1 MSELTDRPDME
12 WALWIFDAAIAECGR
27 FCCADGGRDI
37 VLIEPANEP
46 PEVFLDDAT
55 EEGLDEVAEDVFE
68 GWR

>member
-1 MSELTDRPDME
+1 M
-12 WALWIFDAAIAECGR
+12 
-27 FCCADGGRDI
+27 
-37 VLIEPANEP
+37 VPANEP

>member
-1 MSELTDRPDME
+1 MGCG
-12 WALWIFDAAIAECGR
+12 LWIFVAAIADCGR

-37 VLIEPANEP
+37 VLMVPTNEP
-46 PEVFLDDAT
+46 PEMFLDDAT